1 MLDIL
6 RRAILSPSP
15 PLFDKNSIRNNNHL
29 FLSQLK
35 SLWLIT
41 DTVCLFLEL
50 VGEEERRRG
59 GRRGGGS
66 AMERVKGRGYEKC
79 DRIRKCACCPLLEG
93 DINKWSDRLQSW
105 ERVDNQCMFSV
116 SHSTWFN
123 SVIRHRPCIK
133 NWMARSQFLF
143 NYGHVH

>member
-59 GRRGGGS
+59 GRWGGS
-66 AMERVKGRGYEKC
+66 AMERVKGRGYESV
-79 DRIRKCACCPLLEG
+79 IRKYACCPLLEG
-93 DINKWSDRLQSW
+93 DINVPIR
-105 ERVDNQCMFSV
+105 
-116 SHSTWFN
+116 STPI
-123 SVIRHRPCIK
+123 SG
-133 NWMARSQFLF
+133 AS
-143 NYGHVH
+143 